1 MIRHIYRIEVSP
13 RPGVF
18 DGRAEGLVASAASLG
33 IRGLRQAAVSDLYFV
48 RGVLSPTGVERLCR
62 ELLADPVS
70 QTYRWESWRAPR
82 PAGTDSA
89 VANPISGSF
98 AIEVTFRPG
107 VTDTV
112 AASILAGATIVGIK
126 GVEAAATG
134 RRYVFQGELSDVAI
148 SSQVER
154 LARGMLCND
163 LIQVFS
169 LGNAQ
174 PPLLAPT
181 TTPQDAS
188 DRVETVPLLQADDF
202 VLEEINRAR
211 LLSLNL
217 SEMRAIQSYFRREG
231 REPDDVEMET
241 IAQTWSE
248 HCGHKTFRGI
258 VDYEEHVGDEVRHE
272 RIDGLLKTYLRRATE
287 RLDKPWVRSAFVD
300 NAGILDFEDGYE
312 ISFKVETHNHPSA
325 LEPFGGANTGVG
337 GVIRD
342 IIGVSARPIANTDV
356 LCFGEQARAFEDLP
370 PGVLHPQRVFDG
382 VVAGVEDYGNKM
394 GIPTVG
400 GAILYDAGYETNP
413 LVFCGCLGLAPT
425 GLHRS
430 EPIAGD
436 RIVLIGGRTGRDGLR
451 GATFSSAELTQLTA
465 EESGSAVQ
473 IGNPVIEKKSLEA
486 IIQARDAGLY
496 TAITD
501 CGGGGLS
508 SAVGEMGKELGVTV
522 QLERVPLKYAGLR
535 PWEIWL
541 SEAQERMVLAVR
553 PENVDGVIDICTRL
567 DVEATDIGELTG
579 DGRLRLR
586 FGDTTVANMS
596 MEFLHNGIPQRHLK
610 GIWTH
615 RPDGVSDH
623 PAHLAGDLTD
633 DLRRILS
640 QPNIASKE
648 AVIRRYDHEVQ
659 GATVIKP
666 LVGVRHHGP
675 SDAAV
680 LKPFLARHT
689 VRAASAGRASDNPA
703 QAAGLSVPSWKGIVL
718 SHGINPG
725 YSALDPYLMAH
736 AAIDEAVRNAV
747 CVGADPDHLAIL
759 DNFCW
764 GNPDL
769 PDRMGDLV
777 RACKGCYE
785 ASLAFGVPF
794 ISGKDSLNNEYFDSR
809 TGHKISIPPTL
820 LISAVAIMPDIRRA
834 VTMDLKQAGDYVY
847 AVGQTRDEL
856 GGSAY
861 YRLLGATGEHAP
873 QPAANGPGIAGA
885 LHRAIM
891 DGRVRACHDCSEGGW
906 AVAGA
911 EMALAGELGLEL
923 SLSEAPGGVF
933 LPDDA
938 TRCFSESN
946 SRYLVEV
953 KPKDADAFEEWLSG
967 LPVARVGFVTSPPVF
982 VVRGAGEREVIRA
995 EVSELESAWRGL
1007 AARDVALAG
1016 GAE

>member
-1 MIRHIYRIEVSP
+1 MNNLIYRIEVSP
-13 RPGVF
+13 RPGIF
-18 DGRAEGLVASAASLG
+18 DGRADGLVSSAASLG
-33 IRGLRQAAVSDLYFV
+33 IGGLRKVAVSDLYFIGGDV
-48 RGVLSPTGVERLCR
+48 SVDGVERLCR
-62 ELLADPVS
+62 DLLADPVS
-70 QTYRWESWRAPR
+70 QAYRWEPWT
-82 PAGTDSA
+82 PADVNVGPG
-89 VANPISGSF
+89 NPF
-98 AIEVTFRPG
+98 VVEVTYRPG

-112 AASILAGATIVGIK
+112 AGSIVAGAATVGVP
-126 GVEAAATG
+126 GVEVAATG
-134 RRYVFQGELSDVAI
+134 SRFVLEGDLSEAD
-148 SSQVER
+148 VER
-154 LARGMLCND
+154 LARGLLCND
-163 LIQVFS
+163 LIQIFS
-169 LGNAQ
+169 WGCAQ
-174 PPLLAPT
+174 PPFWSPT
-181 TTPQDAS
+181 GGQQGAS
-188 DRVETVPLLQADDF
+188 DRVEIVPLLRADDAG
-202 VLEEINRAR
+202 LEAINRER
-211 LLSLNL
+211 LLSLSL
-217 SEMRAIQSYFRREG
+217 AEMRAIQSYFRREG
-231 REPDDVEMET
+231 REPDDVELET

-248 HCGHKTFRGI
+248 HCGHKTFRGV
-258 VDYEEHVGDEVRHE
+258 VDYEERVGGEVQCE

-287 RLDKPWVRSAFVD
+287 RLNKPWVRSAFVD

-356 LCFGEQARAFEDLP
+356 LCFGSGAAAGRATPRAFSDLP

-400 GAILYDAGYETNP
+400 GAILYDDGYEANP

-425 GLHRS
+425 GCHRS
-430 EPIAGD
+430 EPLKGD

-473 IGNPVIEKKSLEA
+473 IGNPIVEKKALEA
-486 IIQARDAGLY
+486 VILARDAGLY

-508 SAVGEMGKELGVTV
+508 SAVGEMGKDLGVTV
-522 QLERVPLKYAGLR
+522 QLDRVPLKYAGLR

-553 PENVDGVIDICTRL
+553 PENVDRVVDICARL

-579 DGRLRLR
+579 DGRLRLL
-586 FGDTTVANMS
+586 FADAIVAEMT
-596 MEFLHNGIPQRHLK
+596 MEFLHDGIPRRRLK
-610 GIWTH
+610 GVWSP
-615 RPDGVSDH
+615 RPHDESDRPVH
-623 PAHLAGDLTD
+623 SVGDLTVA
-633 DLRRILS
+633 LRGILS
-640 QPNIASKE
+640 QPNVASKE

-659 GATVIKP
+659 GGTIVKP
-666 LVGVRHHGP
+666 LVGARDQGP

-680 LKPFLARHT
+680 LRPSAARHGSD
-689 VRAASAGRASDNPA
+689 RAPGWA
-703 QAAGLSVPSWKGIVL
+703 GIVL
-718 SHGINPG
+718 SHGINPTYG
-725 YSALDPYLMAH
+725 ALDPYLMAH
-736 AAIDEAVRNAV
+736 AVIDEAVRNAV
-747 CVGADPDHLAIL
+747 CVGADPDRIAIL

-785 ASLAFGVPF
+785 GSLAFGAPF

-820 LISAVAIMPDIRRA
+820 LISAVGILPDVRRA
-834 VTMDLKQAGDYVY
+834 VTMDLKSAGNYVY
-847 AVGQTRDEL
+847 AVGLTRDEL

-861 YRLLGATGEHAP
+861 YRLLGAVGERAP
-873 QPAANGPGIAGA
+873 QPVANGLEVARA
-885 LHRAIM
+885 LHRAMM

-906 AVAGA
+906 VVAAA
-911 EMALAGELGLEL
+911 EMAIAGELGLEL
-923 SLSEAPGGVF
+923 NLLEAPGGAF
-933 LPDDA
+933 LPDDVVLS
-938 TRCFSESN
+938 FSESN

-953 KPKDADAFEEWLSG
+953 EPKDADAFEACLSG
-967 LPVARVGFVTSPPVF
+967 LPVARVGVVTSAPSL
-982 VVRGAGEREVIRA
+982 VVRGTGGREVIRT
-995 EVSELESAWRGL
+995 EVSDLESAWRSQSE
-1007 AARDVALAG
+1007 AG
-1016 GAE
+1016 GVA